1 MSLSEEKIEL
11 TEIEISKLLNK
22 IDFPISNNKIELD
35 IEKYNILG
43 DSDLLEVVIRN
54 LVQNSSNAEPKD
66 NKILIKGQI
75 LENGKYRIFVIDK
88 GKGIPKEHIKRVTED
103 FYMVDKARSRKN
115 GSSGIGLSLVKRILN
130 LHNSDIIIESEENIG
145 TTVYFDLEGKDY
157 EEKISNIIIY
167 IIVVI
172 IILAS
177 FIIPSLL
184 LEMQELDIEM
194 AVYNNDNTENNKKL
208 SVEAEDIYL
217 VKAIH
222 DIESEKIGVTIQSA
236 ESSEKILTT
245 NDVNSDKISEIKK
258 EIEKLEEYNIINNV
272 KSSSKSK
279 LLIGIINK
287 VYQKDKIKYTINN
300 VSLTQDNYNYQMDV
314 EEKTG
319 KIIRLAITK
328 DKLNNEIETKEI
340 LKNYI
345 QYLDLYIIDDWVF
358 EDNMMKSQKADLLVN
373 LIESVNDGTC
383 MLSIHSTT
391 KISDNLI
398 EYIDIK

>member
-1 MSLSEEKIEL
+1 MK
-11 TEIEISKLLNK
+11 K
-22 IDFPISNNKIELD
+22 
-35 IEKYNILG
+35 
-43 DSDLLEVVIRN
+43 
-54 LVQNSSNAEPKD
+54 
-66 NKILIKGQI
+66 
-75 LENGKYRIFVIDK
+75 
-88 GKGIPKEHIKRVTED
+88 
-103 FYMVDKARSRKN
+103 
-115 GSSGIGLSLVKRILN
+115 
-130 LHNSDIIIESEENIG
+130 
-145 TTVYFDLEGKDY
+145 
-157 EEKISNIIIY
+157 KISNIIIY

-272 KSSSKSK
+272 ESSSKSK

>member
-1 MSLSEEKIEL
+1 MK
-11 TEIEISKLLNK
+11 K
-22 IDFPISNNKIELD
+22 
-35 IEKYNILG
+35 
-43 DSDLLEVVIRN
+43 
-54 LVQNSSNAEPKD
+54 
-66 NKILIKGQI
+66 
-75 LENGKYRIFVIDK
+75 
-88 GKGIPKEHIKRVTED
+88 
-103 FYMVDKARSRKN
+103 
-115 GSSGIGLSLVKRILN
+115 
-130 LHNSDIIIESEENIG
+130 
-145 TTVYFDLEGKDY
+145 
-157 EEKISNIIIY
+157 KISNIIIY

-184 LEMQELDIEM
+184 FEMQELDIEM
-194 AVYNNDNTENNKKL
+194 AVYNNDNIENNKKL

-236 ESSEKILTT
+236 ETSEKILTT

-272 KSSSKSK
+272 ESSSKSK

-358 EDNMMKSQKADLLVN
+358 EDNMMKSQKADLVVN
-373 LIESVNDGTC
+373 LIESVNDEIC
-383 MLSIHSTT
+383 MLSINSNT
-391 KISDNLI
+391 KLSDKLM